1 MLFCGEVGGGDMLK
15 YVWCFPFTF
24 LICRF
29 VTIKYKKKICSPY
42 LAFAHHEHK
51 SSRYVTLTF
60 KANKERDVGI
70 ELNCAAVSVSAK
82 L

>member
-29 VTIKYKKKICSPY
+29 VTIKYKKKS
-42 LAFAHHEHK
+42 AH
-51 SSRYVTLTF
+51 LTWLLPIMNT
-60 KANKERDVGI
+60 KVLGM
-70 ELNCAAVSVSAK
+70 
-82 L
+82 